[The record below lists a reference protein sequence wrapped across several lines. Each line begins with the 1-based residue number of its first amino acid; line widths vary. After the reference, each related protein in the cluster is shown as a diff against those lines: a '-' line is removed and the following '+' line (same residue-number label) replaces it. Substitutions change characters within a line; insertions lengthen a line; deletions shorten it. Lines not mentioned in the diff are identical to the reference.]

1 MQNNLNL
8 IKRFATLVMLVLSMS
23 VLFVSLDVTTQAQTS
38 SVPKPESS
46 ESNVSDDAFRRMC
59 AEALEELRAARR
71 LITAQGKESKLLVE
85 MIELEREIST
95 GLKNLRNL
103 DAAEV
108 VQLKKAIDAKDRVI
122 AALEA
127 EVVVLKK
134 NRWGFWK
141 KAKAIAAGVGAGI
154 VIGAIVTNR

>member
-1 MQNNLNL
+1 VPN
-8 IKRFATLVMLVLSMS
+8 SP
-23 VLFVSLDVTTQAQTS
+23 TS
-38 SVPKPESS
+38 ASAA
-46 ESNVSDDAFRRMC
+46 DDDGFRRAC
-59 AEALEELRAARR
+59 AEAIEELRAARR
-71 LITAQGKESKLLVE
+71 LIAAQGVESKLLVE
-85 MIELEREIST
+85 MIDLEREIST

-108 VQLKKAIDAKDRVI
+108 VQLRKAIDAKDRVI

-127 EVVVLKK
+127 EIVVLKK

-141 KAKAIAAGVGAGI
+141 KAKAIAVGVGAGI